1 MPAWGNRCHKPA
13 QDDAVGRV
21 QCSNHRH
28 GYFKLEKLLALNDVA
43 RCLGRSAET
52 LKKDM
57 RRNPCAV
64 PPRVIVPGARL
75 LRWRV
80 SDVEAWL
87 AAHVEPKLVGVK
99 S

>member
-1 MPAWGNRCHKPA
+1 MFGK
-13 QDDAVGRV
+13 V
-21 QCSNHRH
+21 
-28 GYFKLEKLLALNDVA
+28 EKLLVLNDVA

-57 RRNPCAV
+57 RRNPGAV
-64 PPRVIVPGARL
+64 PPRVVVPGVRL
-75 LRWRV
+75 LRWRA

-87 AAHVEPKLVGVK
+87 AAHVESKLVGER